1 MTPDNIAHRS
11 RLRLQ
16 PSRLVAVVTACAVAL
31 ASVPARA
38 EKEGG
43 GLPVIR
49 DAEIEQVLRDYSTPI
64 LRAAGLG
71 QRNIRVVIINDR
83 SFNAFVIDAKRIFV
97 NAGALMDSQKP
108 NQIIGVL
115 AHETGHISGGHLSK
129 LRAELANAQT
139 AAIVAMLLGVGAMAA
154 AAVSRNNVGGNPAIG
169 MIGAQGVI
177 QRSLLAYQ
185 RQQEEQADRAGVH
198 FLDSTGQSAKG
209 MYETFKRFADQMLF
223 ASSRADPYLQSH
235 PMPTER
241 LAALSEIAKT
251 SPNWEKKDPADLQAR
266 HDLMRAKLF
275 GYMERPDTLL
285 RRYPPSDT
293 SLPARYARAVSTYRH
308 ADIRRAVAQMDGLI
322 QAQPN
327 NPYFY
332 ELKGQAL
339 VESGRAQEAIP
350 LLRRAIATA
359 PDPTLIRVLLGQALV
374 GANDPRLLD
383 EAIATLRH
391 AVATDPDIADAY
403 EQLAMAYGRKN
414 DLADA
419 DLASAQAALARG
431 QLPTARQLAS
441 RAKGRFPIGSPG
453 WVKADDIATFKPAQQ
468 ARGPL

>member
-1 MTPDNIAHRS
+1 M
-11 RLRLQ
+11 LR
-16 PSRLVAVVTACAVAL
+16 PSRFVAVVTACAVAT
-31 ASVPARA
+31 ASVPVRA

-43 GLPVIR
+43 GLPIIR
-49 DAEIEQVLRDYSTPI
+49 DAEVEQVLRDYSTPV

-83 SFNAFVIDAKRIFV
+83 SFNAFVVDAKRIFV
-97 NAGALMDSQKP
+97 NAGALMDAQTP

-139 AAIVAMLLGVGAMAA
+139 AAIIAMLLGIGAMAA
-154 AAVSRNNVGGNPAIG
+154 AATSRSNTVGGNPAVG

-185 RQQEEQADRAGVH
+185 RQQEEQADRAGVS
-198 FLDSTGQSAKG
+198 FLNTTGQSAKG

-241 LAALSEIAKT
+241 IAALAEIAKT
-251 SPNWEKKDPADLQAR
+251 SPNWDKKDSAELQAR

-293 SLPARYARAVSTYRH
+293 SLAARYARAVSTYRH
-308 ADIRRAVAQMDGLI
+308 ADLRNALAQMDALI

-339 VESGRAQEAIP
+339 VESGHAPEAIP
-350 LLRRAIATA
+350 LLRRAISMAR
-359 PDPTLIRVLLGQALV
+359 DPTLMRVMLGQALV
-374 GANDPRLLD
+374 ETNDPRLLD

-414 DLADA
+414 NLADA

-468 ARGPL
+468 ARGPM